1 MGLNSKNEMLASVA
15 VIESHTAALRAE
27 IVMLPDEPKSPLNPF
42 PPTIELDLEP
52 TPTPELEPEVP
63 DDLEPPLEPPLPPV
77 LTLPA
82 LVRDVELSAEQTGN
96 LERLFACST
105 FKLGGTREAY
115 NLDGL
120 SKSGRLNDVS
130 RHLSLGGAA
139 VIAALRFT
147 GRRELLE
154 RLYGISQNLRD
165 TIASYFGFRGWVIH
179 DPGEKTHGQIT
190 PMESLMANA
199 FIAELAWTFRRNQ
212 GVDPKYKAHADFWL
226 TYLIKDFVGYWA
238 KRNGR
243 SAPPYVEKE
252 LAHPYAASIRLSH
265 YLWKLT
271 DDAKWRNERDRQ
283 INVLMDELF
292 LVGDRY
298 VVGHFINSLK
308 KAPLSHAISHAE
320 YFGEFLT
327 SIADLG
333 FEGVLSETVM
343 TRFART
349 VNFMIDGKT
358 PGLMKGANGV
368 AGTYFSPLLGKD
380 WMMQPMEHPR
390 GSAYTMRARGYALM
404 AYWDNTSEIKALAKQ
419 VDEKTFCQ
427 PIVGLIGAG
436 AR

>member
-1 MGLNSKNEMLASVA
+1 MNQNDMLAHVA

-27 IVMLPDEPKSPLNPF
+27 ILMLPDEPQA
-42 PPTIELDLEP
+42 
-52 TPTPELEPEVP
+52 ELEPDVP
-63 DDLEPPLEPPLPPV
+63 DDLEPPLEPPPPV
-77 LTLPA
+77 LSLPA
-82 LVRDVELSAEQTGN
+82 LVREVTLTTEQTRD
-96 LERLFACST
+96 LERLFRCST
-105 FKLGGTREAY
+105 FMPGGTREAY

-120 SKSGRLNDVS
+120 SKSGRLNDIS
-130 RHLSLGGAA
+130 RHLSLGGVA

-147 GRRELLE
+147 GRRHLLE
-154 RLYGISQNLRD
+154 QLYGISQNLRG
-165 TIASYFGFRGWVIH
+165 TLALHFGFRGWVIH

-199 FIAELAWTFRRNQ
+199 FIAQLAWTFRQNQ
-212 GVDPKYKAHADFWL
+212 GVDPKYKAHADFWEKYLL
-226 TYLIKDFVGYWA
+226 TDSVGYWN
-238 KRNGR
+238 KRTGR
-243 SAPPYVEKE
+243 TKPPFVEMD

-265 YLWKLT
+265 YLYKFT
-271 DDAKWRNERDRQ
+271 NNVIWRNERDRQ
-283 INVLMDELF
+283 VNVLMDELF

-308 KAPLSHAISHAE
+308 TGRLSHAIQHAE
-320 YFGEFLT
+320 YFGEFIT

-333 FEGVLSETVM
+333 FEGVLSETVI

-404 AYWDNTSEIKALAKQ
+404 AFWDRTGEIKALSKQ
-419 VDEKTFCQ
+419 VDNGVFCQ

-436 AR
+436 SR